1 MRWLPMANG
10 SRHDPV
16 RVAQQALSTSPQA
29 RPDTLLAG
37 LDAILDEALWRV
49 GGKFDT
55 FAEFAIA
62 QQPAG
67 LGVRSSPALKLLRYA
82 LLANGHFA
90 SWTELL
96 ERVVREPGRPPKK
109 LVNDEGFERFYTV
122 PTATT
127 ARDRLLLGLKRHHP
141 EHFAAVC
148 TLECSPREAA
158 IRAGLIKAGRSLYG
172 GACNIVA
179 AASLKERAQ
188 GRLLCDLFNVMSP
201 NAQCTLIAR
210 VLEPRLGFGLAQRWR
225 NVESS
230 GGS

>member
-1 MRWLPMANG
+1 MRWLPIANG

-16 RVAQQALSTSPQA
+16 RVVQQALSTSPQT
-29 RPDTLLAG
+29 RLDTVPDA
-37 LDAILDEALWRV
+37 LDAIVGEQLWQV
-49 GGKFDT
+49 GGTFES
-55 FAEFAIA
+55 FAEFAVA
-62 QQPAG
+62 KQPAG
-67 LGVRSSPALKLLRYA
+67 LGVRSLPPLRLLRYA
-82 LLANGHFA
+82 LLSGGHFA

-96 ERVVREPGRPPKK
+96 ERVAREPGRPPKK
-109 LVNDEGFERFYTV
+109 LVNGEGFERFYTV

-148 TLECSPREAA
+148 ALECSPREAA
-158 IRAGLIKAGRSLYG
+158 IRAGLIKISASHYG

-188 GRLLCDLFNVMSP
+188 GRLLCDLFSVMSP

-225 NVESS
+225 DAPD
-230 GGS
+230 

>member
-1 MRWLPMANG
+1 MRWLPIPNS

-16 RVAQQALSTSPQA
+16 RVVQQALSASPQA
-29 RPDTLLAG
+29 GLDTLLDG
-37 LDAILDEALWRV
+37 LDAILGQVLWQV

-62 QQPAG
+62 QQPGG
-67 LGVRSSPALKLLRYA
+67 LGVRSLPPLKLLRYA
-82 LLANGHFA
+82 LLANSHFA

-96 ERVVREPGRPPKK
+96 ERVAREPGRPPKK

-148 TLECSPREAA
+148 ALDCSPREAA
-158 IRAGLIKAGRSLYG
+158 IRAGLIKAGPSLYG

-188 GRLLCDLFNVMSP
+188 GRLLCDLFNVLSP

-210 VLEPRLGFGLAQRWR
+210 VLEPRLGFGLAERWR
-225 NVESS
+225 NIETP
-230 GGS
+230 